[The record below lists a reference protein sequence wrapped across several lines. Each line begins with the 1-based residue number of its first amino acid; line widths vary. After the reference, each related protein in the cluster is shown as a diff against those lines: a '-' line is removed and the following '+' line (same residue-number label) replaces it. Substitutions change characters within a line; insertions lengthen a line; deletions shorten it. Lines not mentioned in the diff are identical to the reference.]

1 MKNWGSIVA
10 LLALGLLGCASIGP
24 RGLTAQAPVPVGRVM
39 PVAVPAPGP
48 PVRAAAP
55 PVRLPEPGT
64 ALTLADVVAIALENN
79 PATRASYHQALA
91 AAAQLAR
98 DRAAYYPSVDFSATV
113 TRQQQSALGGRFDY
127 LQTSYGPA
135 VNLNYLVLDMGGRA
149 ATAEEARLGL
159 LAADWSHN
167 ATIAN
172 VTLEVEKTFVAY
184 LDAKAQRAAAQ
195 DALAKA
201 QAALEAATVRHEAG
215 VATVAEVL
223 QAKTALSQAQLA
235 LERISGQVLV
245 IRGALATAMGL
256 PADTPLDVGELPG
269 ELPVEAVQEN
279 VAQLIEQALAAR
291 PDFAAARLAAEKAAV
306 HVRSVQAEGLPRLQA
321 SATATRS
328 YFDPAVYANYGDS
341 WSLRLAVSVPVF
353 TGFETRAKVAKARE
367 EAAVAEAAAAGVEQ
381 RLVLEVW
388 QSYYD
393 LQTASQL
400 VATSR
405 DLLASAEQ
413 SHQVAL
419 ARYREGVGT
428 ILDLL
433 TAQAALSQARAEEI
447 AARAGWY
454 LALAQLAHDTGMASP
469 LLRQELA
476 LEGKENQ

>member
-1 MKNWGSIVA
+1 MRNRGSIVA
-10 LLALGLLGCASIGP
+10 LLALGAAGCASIGP
-24 RGLTAQAPVPVGRVM
+24 RGLTAAAPVPAGRAV
-39 PVAVPAPGP
+39 PVALSAPGP
-48 PVRAAAP
+48 PAKAAAP
-55 PVRLPEPGT
+55 PLRLPQPGT
-64 ALTLADVVAIALENN
+64 VLTLGDVVAVALENN

-91 AAAQLAR
+91 AAAQLER
-98 DRAAYYPSVDFSATV
+98 DRAAYYPSVDLSATV
-113 TRQQQSALGGRFDY
+113 TRQQQSALGGQFDY

-135 VNLNYLVLDMGGRA
+135 VSLNYLLLDMGGRA

-172 VTLEVEKTFVAY
+172 VVLEVERTFVAY

-195 DALAKA
+195 DAVAKA

-215 VATVAEVL
+215 IATVAEVL

-235 LERISGQVLV
+235 LERISGQVLA

-256 PADTPLDVGELPG
+256 PADTPLDVGELPA
-269 ELPVEAVQEN
+269 ELPLEAARES
-279 VAQLIEQALAAR
+279 VAALIEQALAAR
-291 PDFAAARLAAEKAAV
+291 PDFAAARLAAEKATV
-306 HVRSVQAEGLPRLQA
+306 HVRSVRAEGLPQLVA

-328 YFDPAVYANYGDS
+328 YFDPALYASYGDS
-341 WSLRLAVSVPVF
+341 WSLRLGVTVPLF
-353 TGFETRAKVAKARE
+353 TGFEQRAKVAKARE
-367 EAAVAEAAAAGVEQ
+367 DAAVAEASAAGLEQ

-400 VATSR
+400 VTTSR
-405 DLLASAEQ
+405 DLVASAEQ

-433 TAQAALSQARAEEI
+433 AAQAALSQARAEAI

-454 LALAQLAHDTGMASP
+454 LALAQLAHDTGVASP

-476 LEGKENQ
+476 LEGKEDR